1 MSDMSFRLDIVTP
14 RKLAFGGSVTSFTA
28 PGVEGSFQVLHNHTQ
43 FLTAIGVGE
52 IRIEDAPGNR
62 TRYSTS
68 GGIVEVNEN
77 KVVVLAETIERA
89 DEIDVA
95 RAEAAK
101 ERASNRLKEKRP
113 DLDTE
118 RAQAALMR
126 AVNRLKTARKV

>member
-1 MSDMSFRLDIVTP
+1 M
-14 RKLAFGGSVTSFTA
+14 
-28 PGVEGSFQVLHNHTQ
+28 
-43 FLTAIGVGE
+43 
-52 IRIEDAPGNR
+52 
-62 TRYSTS
+62 

-126 AVNRLKTARKV
+126 ALNRLKTARKV

>member
-14 RKLAFGGSVTSFTA
+14 RKLAFSGSVTSFTA
-28 PGVEGSFQVLHNHTQ
+28 PGVEGSFQILHNHTQ

-52 IRIEDAPGNR
+52 IRIEDALGNR

-126 AVNRLKTARKV
+126 ALNRLKTARKV